1 MSRSLRI
8 GLTGGIGSGKTTA
21 SNYFASLG
29 VPVIDTDE
37 LARELVEP
45 GTPALE
51 EVVAHFGKDVLNTDG
66 TLNRQALRA
75 KAFSSDTERQHLEDI
90 LHPRIRDLA
99 NARAAHVTAPY
110 CIIVIP
116 LLLETPYPIEVDR
129 VLLIDAADQDRH
141 RWVKERDGL
150 SDAQLDQVLNS
161 QASRAERLRAADDVV
176 VNRGGLSGLHSQL
189 DHLHAKYLRLAQ
201 KQ

>member
-1 MSRSLRI
+1 MPRALRI

-21 SNYFASLG
+21 SDYFASIG
-29 VPVIDTDE
+29 VPIIDTD
-37 LARELVEP
+37 LLSRELVEP
-45 GTPALE
+45 GMPALAE
-51 EVVAHFGKDVLNTDG
+51 IVLHFGADVLNPDG

-75 KAFSSDTERQHLEDI
+75 KAFASETERRRLEDI

-99 NARAAHVTAPY
+99 ESRARSVAKPY

-116 LLLETPYPIEVDR
+116 LLVETPYPIQLDR
-129 VLLIDAADQDRH
+129 VLLIDAEEADRI

-150 SDAQLDQVLNS
+150 TDTQLRRVLGS
-161 QASRAERLRAADDVV
+161 QAGRAERLRAADDIVL
-176 VNRGGLSGLHSQL
+176 NRGDLSALYREL
-189 DHLHAKYLRLAQ
+189 DALHAKYVRLAE